1 MWRMEIIHGQN
12 HSLLMRKSL
21 PCVQFSGCFLWSLLG
36 WDEGW
41 SIVDLMIGYF
51 MAFKRMLVGL
61 CMWCIRN
68 LFNFLFMN
76 INQKMTTKKED
87 LKQTKMKREQKL
99 LIITYDYRVFSLL
112 QCPIKQNKKYSNNK
126 IHLKCTSRTTSCREH
141 TFGYKAIG
149 KNKNNNN
156 CFPFIALTCLALQGM
171 SL

>member
-1 MWRMEIIHGQN
+1 M
-12 HSLLMRKSL
+12 
-21 PCVQFSGCFLWSLLG
+21 G

-112 QCPIKQNKKYSNNK
+112 
-126 IHLKCTSRTTSCREH
+126 
-141 TFGYKAIG
+141 
-149 KNKNNNN
+149 
-156 CFPFIALTCLALQGM
+156 
-171 SL
+171 

>member
-1 MWRMEIIHGQN
+1 M
-12 HSLLMRKSL
+12 
-21 PCVQFSGCFLWSLLG
+21 G

-68 LFNFLFMN
+68 LFNFLFMT

-112 QCPIKQNKKYSNNK
+112 
-126 IHLKCTSRTTSCREH
+126 
-141 TFGYKAIG
+141 
-149 KNKNNNN
+149 
-156 CFPFIALTCLALQGM
+156 
-171 SL
+171 